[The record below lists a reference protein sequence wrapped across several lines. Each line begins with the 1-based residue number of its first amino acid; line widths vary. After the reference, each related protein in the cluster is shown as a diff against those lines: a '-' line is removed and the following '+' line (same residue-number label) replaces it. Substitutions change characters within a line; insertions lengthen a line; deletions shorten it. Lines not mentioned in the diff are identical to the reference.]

1 MRGIFRYFTLA
12 VLATVVVVSCSKFD
26 EESPIL
32 EVPTIEHVGGDA
44 YYSTFYLPALWELGE
59 GVAEGDVHDIKL
71 EMLPLANR
79 LHAYNYDALLTAGK
93 QHAVRFLIS
102 PDETEDLPSGK
113 YLLRGYSGGE
123 RFAHEF
129 VLTFDSRVV
138 KRVERVPDY
147 AKIFE
152 AGDGSEENPFRI
164 LNQKGFE
171 NMCDFAE
178 KDPSHALGK
187 HFVQIASNID
197 LPSNMGMQ
205 VDEGWYSVD
214 FAGNYNGM
222 GNSIS
227 GFAFNGIRDNNAYDI
242 GLFRTLHNGA
252 YIENVVFNTSG
263 MRGIAERGGIV
274 AGSVA
279 EGATVHIKN
288 CKLRGSISDSK
299 GSIGGLVGYA
309 NKATLM
315 IEEVDMGM
323 NIECKANNSD
333 DTDNGYRVGG
343 LIGFA
348 IDSYISIKGGEID
361 LDNLY
366 VEGGW
371 CVGGLIGETRD
382 CEIFISGPELIRSTT
397 KDLKTIVGTEY
408 VGGAIGYLDAG
419 NDKDAEIEHLT
430 IAYPVSGVRYVG
442 GLIGSTNSKTNKND
456 DFDLELTNVQIS
468 SNVIG
473 SEDVG
478 GFIGLIKN
486 RGASG
491 KSDGSCETFL
501 RWYGD
506 CFFGSIDG
514 NKTQVTGDTNV
525 GGLFGK
531 VEMGSRFYDTFYDTS
546 VAATITANSSCAG
559 GLIGYVD
566 DLSIYLDGSKTLP
579 STKVVAPLYAGGVV
593 GYMNGG
599 YLSASTSSWSADED
613 GCEVIP
619 TYDNILNSLPNSSV
633 KVECSSSS
641 QYVGGVVGFMAS
653 NSEIGTVCTQS
664 EVTGGSQVGGIVGG
678 AIGSNIIIGCSYP
691 NGFVRGSGIEIGGVV
706 GRIEGDVEV
715 TNCINYSS
723 VDGGSTGA
731 EIGGVVGYSKYNG
744 EMPHIHYCV
753 NVGSVTACNVGG
765 GVLGLSYVSMG
776 DYHST
781 VMVENCANFGKIAG
795 RSNSEYNGSSSG
807 FGGIMGHSSNTQGV
821 QLAHCANHGD
831 MEISCSVHGVGGIVG
846 AIGNDPG
853 GLLEQWNYHVWECAN
868 RGNIK
873 KISGDFHVGGIVGYM
888 EEGTSVSG
896 NHACVE
902 GCYNWGDLDCNVGT
916 SRGLGGIAGYLDNH
930 AELWRNANF
939 KKPSGLTGES
949 NTGNI
954 WGDHKLTYTT
964 KYNYYVYDEASMANS
979 GNFSDLNI
987 NQDGS
992 FWVMSEGDPHPQIRN
1007 CPFQNSTYNPNA
1019 D

>member
-1 MRGIFRYFTLA
+1 MREIFRYLTLA
-12 VLATVVVVSCSKFD
+12 ISATLVIVSCTKFE
-26 EESPIL
+26 EESPTL
-32 EVPTIEHVGGDA
+32 QVPTIEDVGGGA
-44 YYSTFYLPALWELGE
+44 YYSTFYLPALWHLGE
-59 GVAEGDVHDIKL
+59 NIVDGDIMDVKL
-71 EMLPLANR
+71 ELLPMANR
-79 LHAYNYDALLTAGK
+79 LAAYNYEAELTVGAK
-93 QHAVRFLIS
+93 HAIRFLIA
-102 PDETEDLPSGK
+102 PDATEDLPSGK
-113 YLLRGYSGGE
+113 YLLRGYSQSNDK
-123 RFAHEF
+123 FAHEF
-129 VLTFDSRVV
+129 VLTV
-138 KRVERVPDY
+138 KNRIVTQIERVPDY
-147 AKIFE
+147 SALFE
-152 AGDGSEENPFRI
+152 EGDGSESNPFRI
-164 LNQKGFE
+164 LTKAGFE
-171 NMCDFAE
+171 DMCDLVE
-178 KDPSHALGK
+178 EDPSHGLGK

-214 FAGNYNGM
+214 FAGCYNGM

-227 GFAFNGIRDNNAYDI
+227 GFAFNGIRDNKAYDI
-242 GLFRTLHNGA
+242 GLFRTLYNGA

-263 MRGIAERGGIV
+263 MRGIAERGGIL

-279 EGATVHIKN
+279 EGATVTIKN

-309 NKATLM
+309 NKATLI
-315 IEEVDMGM
+315 IEDVDMGM
-323 NIECKANNSD
+323 NIQCTSKDSG
-333 DTDNGYRVGG
+333 DTGNGYRVGG

-382 CEIFISGPELIRSTT
+382 CDIHISGPELIRSTT
-397 KDLKTIVGTEY
+397 KDLKTIVGTQY
-408 VGGAIGYLDAG
+408 VGGAIGYLDA
-419 NDKDAEIEHLT
+419 NKDAYIDNLT
-430 IAYPVSGVRYVG
+430 IAYPISGVKYVG
-442 GLIGSTNSKTNKND
+442 GLIGSTNSKVNKD
-456 DFDLELTNVQIS
+456 DNFDLELRDVYIS
-468 SNVIG
+468 SNITG

-478 GFIGLIKN
+478 GFIGLCKN

-491 KSDGSCETFL
+491 KSDGSCETFFY
-501 RWYGD
+501 WKGN
-506 CFFGSIDG
+506 CSFGSIDG
-514 NKTQVTGDTNV
+514 NKTQITGDKNV
-525 GGLFGK
+525 GGLFG
-531 VEMGSRFYDTFYDTS
+531 RFEKGTKLYVAAVDIS
-546 VAATITANSSCAG
+546 IAATITANTSCAG
-559 GLIGYVD
+559 GVIGYAD
-566 DLSIYLDGSKTLP
+566 DLDLYIYESMTLP
-579 STKVVAPLYAGGVV
+579 STKVVSPLYAGGVV

-599 YLSASTSSWSADED
+599 YISAQDFPWKAEKD
-613 GCEVIP
+613 GCDVIP
-619 TYDNILNSLPNSSV
+619 THEKILDNAPNVTV

-641 QYVGGVVGFMAS
+641 QYIGGVVGYMAS
-653 NSEIGTVCTQS
+653 NSEIGTICTSS

-678 AIGSNIIIGCSYP
+678 AVGSNIDIGCSYP
-691 NGFVRGSGIEIGGVV
+691 KGLVRGSGIEIGGVV

-715 TNCINYSS
+715 LNCINYAT
-723 VDGGSTGA
+723 VDCGTTGA

-753 NVGSVTACNVGG
+753 NVGSVTSCNVGG

-781 VMVENCANFGKIAG
+781 VMVENCANFGKIIG
-795 RSNSEYNGSSSG
+795 KNNSEYSGASSG

-853 GLLEQWNYHVWECAN
+853 GTLEKWNYHVWECAN

-873 KISGDFHVGGIVGYM
+873 KLSGDFHVGGIVGYM
-888 EEGTSVSG
+888 EEGSSVSG

-902 GCYNWGDLDCNVGT
+902 GCYNWGDLDANVGT
-916 SRGLGGIAGYLDNH
+916 NRGLGGIAGYLDSH

-939 KKPSGLTGES
+939 KKPSGLTSED

-954 WGDHKLTYTT
+954 WGDCKFTYTSEH
-964 KYNYYVYDEASMANS
+964 NYYVYDEATMANS
-979 GNFSDLNI
+979 ANFSGLNI

-992 FWVMSEGDPHPQIRN
+992 FWVMDAGDPHPQIRN
-1007 CPFQNSTYNPNA
+1007 CPFQNSTYSPSAN
-1019 D
+1019 